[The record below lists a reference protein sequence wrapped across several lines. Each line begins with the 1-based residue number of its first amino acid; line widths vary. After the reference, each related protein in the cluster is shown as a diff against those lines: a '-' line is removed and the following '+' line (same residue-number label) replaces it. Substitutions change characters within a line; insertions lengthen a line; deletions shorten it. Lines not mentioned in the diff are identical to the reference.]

1 MAPVIEEV
9 GENRVRLTVDVPAHD
24 VHHAVEH
31 AASDLASAAKIPGFR
46 KGKVPIQVLL
56 ARVGKERLYSEA
68 VESHI
73 GNWFWNAAAT
83 TRVRPIES
91 PQYDYELPAS
101 DREDWRFSATFAVQP
116 KPELPD
122 WTQLEVG
129 AIEPDVPRDDVDAE
143 LAELQAMVAELEPV
157 DDRPSQ
163 PGDVVVID
171 MVEDGTG
178 QTQRDYVAEL
188 GLGRLLAEIEEA
200 LVGLRTGESRD
211 LEFERSD
218 GSSRKVSVTMKR
230 ILQRILPPLDD
241 DVARSVSE
249 FDTLEELRAD
259 VEAQLREQLVD
270 QLEGKFRV
278 DVIEALVNATDV
290 NAAGPLVEAR
300 TRELLRGLVGSLE
313 RRGIDPAA
321 YLSMTGES
329 AEQLEQRLRAQAAS
343 SVARELVLEAAA
355 DKLGIDVTDDEI
367 KALIREQAE
376 QAGDDPDQAVEQV
389 FAGGAVES
397 LRQDLRL
404 RDALDRVAAEVKRIP
419 AELAAVREKL
429 WTPEKEKKPAET
441 KLWTPGSKE
450 SA

>member
-1 MAPVIEEV
+1 VASVIEEV
-9 GENRVRLTVDVPAHD
+9 GENRVRLTVDVPADD

-31 AASDLASAAKIPGFR
+31 AASDLATAVKIPGFR

-56 ARVGKERLYSEA
+56 ARVGKERLFSEA

-91 PQYDYELPAS
+91 PQFEYELPAS

-122 WTQLEVG
+122 WTTLEVG
-129 AIEPDVPRDDVDAE
+129 AVEPEVPREVVDSE
-143 LAELQAMVAELEPV
+143 LEELQAMVAELAPV
-157 DDRPSQ
+157 EDRAAQ

-171 MVEDGTG
+171 LVDDGTG
-178 QTQRDYVAEL
+178 QAQRDYVVEL
-188 GLGRLLAEIEEA
+188 GAGRLVDEIEQ
-200 LVGLRTGESRD
+200 GLTGLAAGDSRE
-211 LEFERSD
+211 LEFARGD
-218 GSSRKVSVTMKR
+218 GSSRKVTVKTKQ
-230 ILQRILPPLDD
+230 IFQRILPPLDD
-241 DVARSVSE
+241 EVARAVSE
-249 FDTLEELRAD
+249 FETLDELRAD
-259 VEAQLREQLVD
+259 IESELREQLVGE
-270 QLEGKFRV
+270 LEGKFRADVV
-278 DVIEALVNATDV
+278 DALVGATDV

-300 TRELLRGLVGSLE
+300 TRELLRGLVRSLE
-313 RRGIDPAA
+313 RRGIDPNA
-321 YLSMTGES
+321 YLSMTGETP
-329 AEQLEQRLRAQAAS
+329 EQLDQRLRAEAAR

-355 DKLGIDVTDDEI
+355 DKLGIDVTDEDI
-367 KALIREQAE
+367 KTLIREQAQE
-376 QAGDDPDQAVEQV
+376 AGDDPDRAVEEV
-389 FAGGAVES
+389 FSAGAVEP

-404 RDALDRVAAEVKRIP
+404 RAALDRVAAEVKRIP

-429 WTPEKEKKPAET
+429 WTPEKEKQPGEA